1 MQTLW
6 QDLRYGARMLLKN
19 PGFALIAVITIALG
33 IGANTA
39 IFSVV
44 NAALLRPLPY
54 EESERLVVLYET
66 NPQQG
71 RDEMNVSYLNFAD
84 WRAQSKSFDQLAA
97 CLYGGMVLTGKDELA
112 RLQIAAVSADFF
124 AMLRVKPLRGR
135 IFLPEEDKVGGAP
148 VVVVSHALWQ
158 SRFGGDEGLIGRQI
172 TLDGKSRTVIG
183 VMPPNFAFP
192 PGDQTEVWIAIGS
205 LANQMRQ
212 LQNRGVHM
220 LTVVGRLKPDVT
232 LQQAQ
237 TELATIDNRIQ
248 QQNPDADPGHGVSV
262 ISGYESLTKNARPAL
277 LTLVVAVGF
286 LLLIAC
292 ANVANLLLARAETR
306 QKEIAIRAALGATR
320 GRIVWQL
327 LTESLLLAVVG
338 GAVGLLLAAWGVDA
352 LAGGLPEDFPRAK
365 EIGID
370 RVVLGFT
377 GALSVLTGLIFGIIP
392 ALTRAKPALNETLKE
407 GGRTGAAFGRGRMR
421 SALIVTEVALSL
433 ALLIGA
439 GLLIKSFW
447 RLTQVNP
454 GFQSDHLLTMNV
466 SLIGE
471 KYKETGQVISFF
483 REIPL
488 RLGALPGVKAVSA
501 VSVLPISGGDG
512 NGGLTIEGREFPPAQ
527 TPSASFRRIL
537 PNYFSAMGIPLK
549 QGREFNERDTGEEKV
564 VIINESMAR
573 RFWPEGDAIGKHIK
587 VGPPQNEPWLTIV
600 GVAGDVRNI
609 GLEADARLATYEP
622 HAQRPWN
629 SMTLA
634 IRTETDP
641 LSLSA
646 AVRGELRAMEKG
658 LLIRALSTM
667 DERIRL
673 SVAPRRFN
681 MALLAVF
688 AALALLLAAVG
699 VYGVMSYTVTQRTHE
714 IGVRMALGAQSGAVL
729 KLIVGQ
735 GLKLALIGV
744 TIGLAAAFA
753 LTRWMEDL
761 LFSVRPTDSWT
772 YGVVAALL
780 MVVALFACWIPARRA
795 AKVDPMVA
803 LRCE

>member
-1 MQTLW
+1 
-6 QDLRYGARMLLKN
+6 
-19 PGFALIAVITIALG
+19 
-33 IGANTA
+33 
-39 IFSVV
+39 
-44 NAALLRPLPY
+44 
-54 EESERLVVLYET
+54 
-66 NPQQG
+66 
-71 RDEMNVSYLNFAD
+71 
-84 WRAQSKSFDQLAA
+84 
-97 CLYGGMVLTGKDELA
+97 
-112 RLQIAAVSADFF
+112 
-124 AMLRVKPLRGR
+124 
-135 IFLPEEDKVGGAP
+135 
-148 VVVVSHALWQ
+148 
-158 SRFGGDEGLIGRQI
+158 
-172 TLDGKSRTVIG
+172 VIG
-183 VMPPNFAFP
+183 VMPPNFALP

-237 TELATIDNRIQ
+237 TELATIASRIQ
-248 QQNPDADPGHGVSV
+248 QQYPEADSGHGVNV

-277 LTLVVAVGF
+277 LTLVGAVSF

-306 QKEIAIRAALGATR
+306 QKEIAIRTALGATR
-320 GRIVWQL
+320 WRLVRQL
-327 LTESLLLAVVG
+327 LTESLLLAVAG
-338 GAVGLLLAAWGVDA
+338 GAVGLLLAAWGIDT
-352 LAGGLPEDFPRAK
+352 LAAGLPDDFPRAK

-407 GGRTGAAFGRGRMR
+407 GGRTSAAFGRGRMR

-447 RLTQVNP
+447 RLTQVDP
-454 GFQSDHLLTMNV
+454 GFQPDRLLTMNV
-466 SLIGE
+466 TLIGE
-471 KYKETGQVISFF
+471 KYKETGQVISFY
-483 REIPL
+483 RDLPA

-512 NGGLTIEGREFPPAQ
+512 NGDLTIEGRDFPPAQ
-527 TPSASFRRIL
+527 TPSASYRRIL

-564 VIINESMAR
+564 VIINEGMAR
-573 RFWPEGDAIGKHIK
+573 RFWPDGDAIGKRIK
-587 VGPPQNEPWLTIV
+587 VGPPQNEPWMTIV
-600 GVAGDVRNI
+600 GVAGDVKNV
-609 GLEADARLATYEP
+609 GLEADALLATYEP
-622 HAQRPWN
+622 HAQRPWT

-658 LLIRALSTM
+658 LLIRVLSTM
-667 DERIRL
+667 GERIRL

-681 MALLAVF
+681 MTLLAVF

-735 GLKLALIGV
+735 GLKPALIGV
-744 TIGLAAAFA
+744 AIGLSAAFA

-761 LFSVRPTDSWT
+761 LFDVRPTDLWT
-772 YGVVAALL
+772 YGAVAALL
-780 MVVALFACWIPARRA
+780 LLVALFACWIPARRA
-795 AKVDPMVA
+795 AKVDPMIA
-803 LRCE
+803 LRRE

>member
-1 MQTLW
+1 MQTLL
-6 QDLRYGARMLLKN
+6 QDLRYGARMLFKK
-19 PGFALIAVITIALG
+19 PGFTLIAILTLALG

-71 RDEMNVSYLNFAD
+71 RDEMPVSYTNFAD
-84 WRAQSKSFDQLAA
+84 WRAQSQSFEQLAGY
-97 CLYGGMVLTGKDELA
+97 LSGGMVLTGKDEPA
-112 RLQIAAVSADFF
+112 RLQVAAVSADFF

-135 IFLPEEDKVGGAP
+135 VFLPEEDKVGGAP
-148 VVVVSHALWQ
+148 LVVVSHGFWQ

-172 TLDGKSRTVIG
+172 TLDGKSKTVVG
-183 VMPPNFAFP
+183 VMPPNFALP
-192 PGDQTEVWIAIGS
+192 PGDQTEVW
-205 LANQMRQ
+205 LALGTLADGM
-212 LQNRGVHM
+212 QNRAVHL
-220 LTVVGRLKPDVT
+220 LTTIGRLKPDVT

-237 TELATIDNRIQ
+237 TELATIANRIQ
-248 QQNPDADPGHGVSV
+248 QQYPAADPGHGVNA

-277 LTLVVAVGF
+277 LTLLVAVSF

-306 QKEIAIRAALGATR
+306 QKEIAIRTALGATR
-320 GRIVWQL
+320 GRIVRQL
-327 LTESLLLAVVG
+327 LTESLLLAVAG
-338 GAVGLLLAAWGVDA
+338 GAIGLLLAAWGVDA
-352 LAGGLPEDFPRAK
+352 LTGVLPDDLPRAK

-370 RVVLGFT
+370 RVVFGFT

-392 ALTRAKPALNETLKE
+392 ALTRAKPAINETLKE
-407 GGRTGAAFGRGRMR
+407 GGKTSAAFGRGRIR
-421 SALIVTEVALSL
+421 GALIVSEVALSV
-433 ALLIGA
+433 ALLVGA

-454 GFQSDHLLTMNV
+454 GFQPDHLLTMNV
-466 SLIGE
+466 ALISE
-471 KYKETGQVISFF
+471 KYKETGPVISFY
-483 REIPL
+483 RELPA

-512 NGGLTIEGREFPPAQ
+512 NGNLTIEGRDFPPAQ
-527 TPSASFRRIL
+527 TPAASYRRIL

-549 QGREFNERDTGEEKV
+549 QGREFNERDTGTEKV
-564 VIINESMAR
+564 VIINEDMAR
-573 RFWPEGDAIGKHIK
+573 RFWPDGDAIGKRIK

-600 GVAGDVRNI
+600 GVAGDVKNI
-609 GLEADARLATYEP
+609 GLEASPLLATYEP
-622 HAQRPWN
+622 HAQRPWSAMN
-629 SMTLA
+629 LA

-641 LSLSA
+641 LSLSTT
-646 AVRGELRAMEKG
+646 VRGELRAMEKD
-658 LLIRALSTM
+658 LLIRNPSTM

-673 SVAPRRFN
+673 SLAPRRVN

-699 VYGVMSYTVTQRTHE
+699 VYGVMSYTVTQRIHE
-714 IGVRMALGAQSGAVL
+714 IGVRMALGAQVNDVMKLVIGQGMKPVLFGAV
-729 KLIVGQ
+729 VG
-735 GLKLALIGV
+735 L
-744 TIGLAAAFA
+744 LAAFT
-753 LTRWMEDL
+753 LTRWMENL
-761 LFSVRPTDSWT
+761 LFGVRPTDLWT

-780 MVVALFACWIPARRA
+780 MLVALFACWLPARRA
-795 AKVDPMVA
+795 TKVDPMAA
-803 LRCE
+803 LRFE

>member
-6 QDLRYGARMLLKN
+6 QDLRYGARMLLRK
-19 PGFALIAVITIALG
+19 PGFTLIAIITLALG

-44 NAALLRPLPY
+44 NAVLLRPLPY

-71 RDEMNVSYLNFAD
+71 RDEMSVSYPNFAD
-84 WRAQSKSFDQLAA
+84 WRAQSQSFEQLAA
-97 CLYGGMVLTGKDELA
+97 CLYGGMILTGKDEPA
-112 RLQIAAVSADFF
+112 RLQVVAVSADFF

-135 IFLPEEDKVGGAP
+135 IFLPEEDKVEGAP
-148 VVVVSHALWQ
+148 VVVLSHALWQ

-183 VMPPNFAFP
+183 VMPPNFALP
-192 PGDQTEVWIAIGS
+192 PGDQTEVWMAIGT
-205 LANQMRQ
+205 LADQM
-212 LQNRGVHM
+212 QNRGVHR
-220 LTVVGRLKPDVT
+220 LTAIGRLKSGVT
-232 LQQAQ
+232 LQQAR
-237 TELATIDNRIQ
+237 TELATIANRIQ
-248 QQNPDADPGHGVSV
+248 QQNPAADPGHGVSV
-262 ISGYESLTKNARPAL
+262 ISGYESLTKDARPAL
-277 LTLVVAVGF
+277 LTLLVAVGF

-306 QKEIAIRAALGATR
+306 QKEIAIRTALGATR
-320 GRIVWQL
+320 GRIARQL
-327 LTESLLLAVVG
+327 LTESLLLAVAG
-338 GAVGLLLAAWGVDA
+338 GAVGLLLATWGVDA
-352 LAGGLPEDFPRAK
+352 LAGSLPDDLPRVK

-370 RVVLGFT
+370 RAVLGFT

-407 GGRTGAAFGRGRMR
+407 GGRTSAAFGRGRIR
-421 SALIVTEVALSL
+421 GALVVTEVALSL
-433 ALLIGA
+433 ALLVGA

-447 RLTQVNP
+447 RLMQVNT
-454 GFQSDHLLTMNV
+454 GFQPDRLLTINV

-471 KYKETGQVISFF
+471 KYKETGQVISFY
-483 REIPL
+483 RELPA
-488 RLGALPGVKAVSA
+488 RLGALPGVRAVSA
-501 VSVLPISGGDG
+501 VSALPISGGDSNG
-512 NGGLTIEGREFPPAQ
+512 NLTIEGRDFPPAQ

-537 PNYFSAMGIPLK
+537 PNYFSVMGIPLR
-549 QGREFNERDTGEEKV
+549 QGREFDERDTGAEKV
-564 VIINESMAR
+564 VIINEGMAR
-573 RFWPEGDAIGKHIK
+573 RFWPEGDAIGKRFK
-587 VGPPQNEPWLTIV
+587 VGPPQNEPWLTII
-600 GVAGDVRNI
+600 GVAGDVKNI
-609 GLEADARLATYEP
+609 GLEADSLLATYEP
-622 HAQRPWN
+622 HAQRPWT

-634 IRTETDP
+634 VRAETDP

-646 AVRGELRAMEKG
+646 AVRGELRAMEKD
-658 LLIRALSTM
+658 LLIRPPGTM

-681 MALLAVF
+681 MTLLAGF

-699 VYGVMSYTVTQRTHE
+699 VYGVMSYTVTQRRHE

-744 TIGLAAAFA
+744 AIGLSAAFA

-761 LFSVRPTDSWT
+761 LFDVRPTDAWT
-772 YGVVAALL
+772 YGAVAALL
-780 MVVALFACWIPARRA
+780 LLVALSACWIPARRA

>member
-1 MQTLW
+1 MQTIL
-6 QDLRYGARMLLKN
+6 QDLRYGARMLVKR
-19 PGFALIAVITIALG
+19 PGFTLIAIIALALG
-33 IGANTA
+33 VGANTA

-71 RDEMNVSYLNFAD
+71 RDEMSVSYPNFAD
-84 WRAQSKSFDQLAA
+84 WRAQSQSFDQLTA
-97 CLYGGMVLTGKDELA
+97 CLYGGMILTSKDEPA
-112 RLQIAAVSADFF
+112 RLQVVAVSADFF

-135 IFLPEEDKVGGAP
+135 VFLPEEDKIGGAP
-148 VVVVSHALWQ
+148 VVVLSHTLWQ
-158 SRFGGDEGLIGRQI
+158 SRFGGDEGLIGQQI

-183 VMPPNFAFP
+183 VMPPNFALP
-192 PGDQTEVWIAIGS
+192 PGDQTEVWLALGS
-205 LANQMRQ
+205 LADQM
-212 LQNRGVHM
+212 QNRGVHR
-220 LTVVGRLKPDVT
+220 LTAIGRLKSGVT
-232 LQQAQ
+232 LQQAK
-237 TELATIDNRIQ
+237 TELATIANRIQ
-248 QQNPDADPGHGVSV
+248 QQYPDADQGHGVNV

-277 LTLVVAVGF
+277 LTLLVAVGF

-306 QKEIAIRAALGATR
+306 QKEIAIRTALGATR
-320 GRIVWQL
+320 WRITRQL

-352 LAGGLPEDFPRAK
+352 LAGGLPDDFPRAK

-370 RVVLGFT
+370 RVVFGFT
-377 GALSVLTGLIFGIIP
+377 GALSILTGLIFGIIP

-407 GGRTGAAFGRGRMR
+407 GGRTSATFGRGRMR

-447 RLTQVNP
+447 RLTQVDP
-454 GFQSDHLLTMNV
+454 GFQPDHLLTMNV
-466 SLIGE
+466 TLIGE
-471 KYKETGQVISFF
+471 KYKETGQVISFY
-483 REIPL
+483 RELPA

-501 VSVLPISGGDG
+501 VSVLPISGGDSSG
-512 NGGLTIEGREFPPAQ
+512 NLTIEGREFPPAQ

-564 VIINESMAR
+564 VIINEGMAR
-573 RFWPEGDAIGKHIK
+573 RFWPDGDAIGKRIK

-600 GVAGDVRNI
+600 GVAGDVKNI
-609 GLEADARLATYEP
+609 GLEADALLATYEP
-622 HAQRPWN
+622 HAQRPWS

-641 LSLSA
+641 LGLSA
-646 AVRGELRAMEKG
+646 AVRGDLRAMEKG

-667 DERIRL
+667 DERIWL

-681 MALLAVF
+681 MTLLAVF
-688 AALALLLAAVG
+688 AALALSLAAVG

-744 TIGLAAAFA
+744 AIGLAAAFA

-761 LFSVRPTDSWT
+761 LFDVRPTDLWT
-772 YGVVAALL
+772 YGAVAALL
-780 MVVALFACWIPARRA
+780 LLVALFACWVPARRA
-795 AKVDPMVA
+795 AKVDPMIA

>member
-1 MQTLW
+1 MQTLL
-6 QDLRYGARMLLKN
+6 QDLRYGARMLLKK
-19 PGFALIAVITIALG
+19 PGFTLIAIGALALG

-54 EESERLVVLYET
+54 VESERLVVLYET

-71 RDEMNVSYLNFAD
+71 RDEINVSYPNFAD
-84 WRAQSKSFDQLAA
+84 WRAQSQSFEQLAA
-97 CLYGGMVLTGKDELA
+97 LLYGGMILTGNDEPA
-112 RLQIAAVSADFF
+112 RLQVVAVSADFF

-135 IFLPEEDKVGGAP
+135 VFLPEEDKVGGAP
-148 VVVVSHALWQ
+148 VVVLSHALWQ

-183 VMPPNFAFP
+183 VMPPNFALP
-192 PGDQTEVWIAIGS
+192 PGDQTEAW
-205 LANQMRQ
+205 LALGALADQM
-212 LQNRGVHM
+212 QNRGVHR
-220 LTVVGRLKPDVT
+220 LTAIGRLKPGVT
-232 LQQAQ
+232 LRQAQ
-237 TELATIDNRIQ
+237 TELSTIASRIQ
-248 QQNPDADPGHGVSV
+248 QQFPDADPGHGVNV

-277 LTLVVAVGF
+277 LTLLVAVSF

-292 ANVANLLLARAETR
+292 VNVANLLMARAETR
-306 QKEIAIRAALGATR
+306 QKEIAIRTALGATR
-320 GRIVWQL
+320 WRIVRQL
-327 LTESLLLAVVG
+327 LTESLLLAVMG
-338 GAVGLLLAAWGVDA
+338 GAAGLLLAAWGVDA
-352 LAGGLPEDFPRAK
+352 LAGTLPEDFPRVK

-370 RVVLGFT
+370 RVVFGFT

-407 GGRTGAAFGRGRMR
+407 GGRTSATFGRGRIR
-421 SALIVTEVALSL
+421 GALVVTEVALSL
-433 ALLIGA
+433 ALLVGA

-447 RLTQVNP
+447 RLMQVNP
-454 GFQSDHLLTMNV
+454 GFQTDHLLTMNV
-466 SLIGE
+466 LLIGE
-471 KYKETGQVISFF
+471 KYKETRQVISFF
-483 REIPL
+483 RELPA

-501 VSVLPISGGDG
+501 VNVLPISGGDS
-512 NGGLTIEGREFPPAQ
+512 NGGLTIEGRDFPPAQ

-564 VIINESMAR
+564 VIINEGMAR
-573 RFWPEGDAIGKHIK
+573 RFWPDGDAIGKRIK

-600 GVAGDVRNI
+600 GVAGDVKNI
-609 GLEADARLATYEP
+609 GLEADALLATYEP
-622 HAQRPWN
+622 HAQRPWS
-629 SMTLA
+629 SMNLA
-634 IRTETDP
+634 IRTDADP
-641 LSLSA
+641 SSLSA
-646 AVRGELRAMEKG
+646 AVRGELRVMERD
-658 LLIRALSTM
+658 LLIRSLSTM

-681 MALLAVF
+681 MTLFVVF
-688 AALALLLAAVG
+688 AAFALLLAAVG

-729 KLIVGQ
+729 RLIVGQ

-744 TIGLAAAFA
+744 VIGLPAAFA

-761 LFSVRPTDSWT
+761 LFGVRPTDSWT
-772 YGVVAALL
+772 YGAVAALL
-780 MVVALFACWIPARRA
+780 LLAALFACWIPARRA
-795 AKVDPMVA
+795 AKVDPMIA
-803 LRCE
+803 LRHE

>member
-1 MQTLW
+1 
-6 QDLRYGARMLLKN
+6 
-19 PGFALIAVITIALG
+19 
-33 IGANTA
+33 
-39 IFSVV
+39 
-44 NAALLRPLPY
+44 
-54 EESERLVVLYET
+54 
-66 NPQQG
+66 
-71 RDEMNVSYLNFAD
+71 
-84 WRAQSKSFDQLAA
+84 
-97 CLYGGMVLTGKDELA
+97 
-112 RLQIAAVSADFF
+112 
-124 AMLRVKPLRGR
+124 
-135 IFLPEEDKVGGAP
+135 
-148 VVVVSHALWQ
+148 
-158 SRFGGDEGLIGRQI
+158 
-172 TLDGKSRTVIG
+172 
-183 VMPPNFAFP
+183 
-192 PGDQTEVWIAIGS
+192 
-205 LANQMRQ
+205 
-212 LQNRGVHM
+212 
-220 LTVVGRLKPDVT
+220 
-232 LQQAQ
+232 
-237 TELATIDNRIQ
+237 
-248 QQNPDADPGHGVSV
+248 
-262 ISGYESLTKNARPAL
+262 
-277 LTLVVAVGF
+277 
-286 LLLIAC
+286 
-292 ANVANLLLARAETR
+292 
-306 QKEIAIRAALGATR
+306 
-320 GRIVWQL
+320 VWQL

>member
-1 MQTLW
+1 MNTLW
-6 QDLRYGARMLLKN
+6 QDLCYGARMLIKK
-19 PGFALIAVITIALG
+19 PGFTLIAIGAIALG

-54 EESERLVVLYET
+54 EESERLAVLYET

-71 RDEMNVSYLNFAD
+71 RDEMDVSYPNFVD
-84 WRAQSKSFDQLAA
+84 WRSQSQSFEQIAA
-97 CLYGGMVLTGKDELA
+97 YLSGGMVLTGKDEPA
-112 RLQIAAVSADFF
+112 GVHVTAVSADFF
-124 AMLRVKPLRGR
+124 SMLRVKPLRGR
-135 IFLPEEDKVGGAP
+135 TFLPEEDKVGGAP
-148 VVVVSHALWQ
+148 VVIVSHALWQ

-172 TLDGKSRTVIG
+172 MLNGKGRTVIG
-183 VMPPNFAFP
+183 VMPPNFALP
-192 PGDQTEVWIAIGS
+192 PGDQTDVWFALGPWTD
-205 LANQMRQ
+205 Q
-212 LQNRGVHM
+212 LQNRAVHR
-220 LTVVGRLKPDVT
+220 LTAIGRLKPDVT
-232 LQQAQ
+232 LRQAQ
-237 TELATIDNRIQ
+237 TELATIANRIQ
-248 QQNPDADPGHGVSV
+248 LQNPAADPGHSVNV

-277 LTLVVAVGF
+277 LTLLVAVGF

-306 QKEIAIRAALGATR
+306 QKEIAIRTALGATR
-320 GRIVWQL
+320 WRIARQL
-327 LTESLLLAVVG
+327 LIESLLLAVAG
-338 GAVGLLLAAWGVDA
+338 GAAGLLLAAWGVEA
-352 LAGGLPEDFPRAK
+352 LVGSLPEDFPRAK

-392 ALTRAKPALNETLKE
+392 ALTRAKPPLNETLKE
-407 GGRTGAAFGRGRMR
+407 GGRTSAVFGRGRVR
-421 SALIVTEVALSL
+421 GALIVSEVALSL
-433 ALLIGA
+433 ALLVGA

-447 RLTQVNP
+447 RLMQVNP
-454 GFQSDHLLTMNV
+454 GFKTDHLLTMSV
-466 SLIGE
+466 VLIGE
-471 KYKETGQVISFF
+471 KYKETGQVISFY
-483 REIPL
+483 REIPA

-501 VSVLPISGGDG
+501 ASVLPISGGDG
-512 NGGLTIEGREFPPAQ
+512 NGNLTIEGRDFPPAQ

-537 PNYFSAMGIPLK
+537 PNYFSVMGIPLR
-549 QGREFNERDTGEEKV
+549 QGREFDERDTGAEKV
-564 VIINESMAR
+564 VIINEGMAR
-573 RFWPEGDAIGKHIK
+573 RFWPDGDAIGKRIK

-600 GVAGDVRNI
+600 GVAGDVKNI
-609 GLEADARLATYEP
+609 GLEADSLLATYEP
-622 HAQRPWN
+622 HAQRPWS

-634 IRTETDP
+634 VRTGDDP

-646 AVRGELRAMEKG
+646 AVRGELRAMEKE
-658 LLIRALSTM
+658 LLIRSSSTM

-681 MALLAVF
+681 MTLLTGF

-699 VYGVMSYTVTQRTHE
+699 VYGVMSYTVTQRTRE

-735 GLKLALIGV
+735 GLKLASIGV
-744 TIGLAAAFA
+744 AIGLPAAFA

-761 LFSVRPTDSWT
+761 LFGVRPTDSWT
-772 YGVVAALL
+772 YGAVAALL
-780 MVVALFACWIPARRA
+780 LLVALLACWIPARRA